1 MMEEEKLKDIEGKK
15 SEPPKDEEGI
25 IYDEANED
33 NARIIIE
40 NLRKKLKECRVE
52 KQKYLDGWQ
61 RAQADF
67 ANFKRRNEEQLAE
80 WSKILGEGLMKD
92 ILSVLDSLDAAI
104 ASNPKDQGLLTLK
117 NQMHT
122 VLKKHGLEEIKSVNE
137 KFNPQ
142 LHEVVECEEGEQE
155 HSGEIVSGEIQKG
168 YMLNGKLLR
177 VVKVRVRK

>member
-1 MMEEEKLKDIEGKK
+1 MEEEKLKDIEEKK
-15 SEPPKDEEGI
+15 SEPPKDEEDI

-80 WSKILGEGLMKD
+80 WSKILGEGLIKD
-92 ILSVLDSLDAAI
+92 ILSILDSLDAAI
-104 ASNPKDQGLLTLK
+104 ASNSKDQGLLTLK
-117 NQMHT
+117 NQLHT
-122 VLKKHGLEEIKSVNE
+122 VLKKHGLEQIKSVGE

-142 LHEVVECEEGEQE
+142 YHEVIEYEEEGSE
-155 HSGEIVSGEIQKG
+155 HGGEVVSEEIQKG
-168 YMLNGKLLR
+168 YTLNGKVIR
-177 VVKVRVRK
+177 ATKVKVKK